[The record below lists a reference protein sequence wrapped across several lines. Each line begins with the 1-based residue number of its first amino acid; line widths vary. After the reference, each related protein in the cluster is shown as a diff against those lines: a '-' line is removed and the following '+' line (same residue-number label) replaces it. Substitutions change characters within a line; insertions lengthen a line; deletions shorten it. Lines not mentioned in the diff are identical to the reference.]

1 MRQKNPVTNPDF
13 LLLSDTA
20 KELYAV
26 AAKEPIY
33 DYHCHLSPKEI
44 AQDKQWDNLAEVWLA
59 GDHYK
64 WRALRAAGIPE
75 KYITGNATDYEK
87 FCAFAE
93 TMPKLLRNPLW
104 HWSHLELSRV
114 FGINEVLNQSS
125 AQRIWDAANTQLGKI
140 SARSLLMHFRVAAI
154 GTTDDPCD
162 SLAHHSEI
170 TKSDLE
176 TRVYPAFRPDK
187 ALAADDFEDFK
198 NWIQRLE
205 QTSGIPCD
213 DFDTFLEAIANRH
226 SFFHDL
232 GSRLSDHGL
241 EQCFGRGGTKDQAT
255 EVYNA
260 ARRGEPVSQD
270 ALQAYRG
277 YMMIYFGELD
287 AKNKWTKQLH
297 LGALR
302 NTNSRGRLQLGADA
316 GYDSIGDFQ
325 QVGLLV
331 EYLDEL
337 DKRESLPKM
346 VLYNLN
352 PSDNYAI
359 AAACGNFQ
367 GDGIAGK
374 IQYGSGWWF
383 LDQLDGMRWQINTLS
398 QIGLLSNFVGMLTDS
413 RSFLSYPRHEYF
425 RRLLC
430 NIIGNDV
437 EQGILPDDLA
447 VIKNMIRCIS
457 YRNAVDFF
465 EMKPGDV

>member
-93 TMPKLLRNPLW
+93 TMPKLFRNPLW

-125 AQRIWDAANTQLGKI
+125 AQRIWDEANTQLGKI
-140 SARSLLMHFRVAAI
+140 SAQTLLADFRVAAI

-162 SLAHHSEI
+162 SLPHHIEIAKSEL
-170 TKSDLE
+170 K

-187 ALAADDFEDFK
+187 ALAADDAELFQS
-198 NWIQRLE
+198 WVQRLE
-205 QTSGIPCD
+205 QASGIPCH
-213 DFDTFLEAIANRH
+213 DFDAFLEAIANRH

-241 EQCFGRGGTKDQAT
+241 EQCFGRGGTKDEAT

-260 ARRGEPVSQD
+260 ALRGDAITSD

-287 AKNKWTKQLH
+287 ASRKWTKQLH
-297 LGALR
+297 LGALPHSPSLGSY
-302 NTNSRGRLQLGADA
+302 SRYHPVHLP
-316 GYDSIGDFQ
+316 
-325 QVGLLV
+325 
-331 EYLDEL
+331 YL
-337 DKRESLPKM
+337 R
-346 VLYNLN
+346 
-352 PSDNYAI
+352 
-359 AAACGNFQ
+359 
-367 GDGIAGK
+367 
-374 IQYGSGWWF
+374 
-383 LDQLDGMRWQINTLS
+383 
-398 QIGLLSNFVGMLTDS
+398 
-413 RSFLSYPRHEYF
+413 
-425 RRLLC
+425 
-430 NIIGNDV
+430 
-437 EQGILPDDLA
+437 
-447 VIKNMIRCIS
+447 
-457 YRNAVDFF
+457 
-465 EMKPGDV
+465 

>member
-75 KYITGNATDYEK
+75 KYITGSSSDYEK

-125 AQRIWDAANTQLGKI
+125 AQRIWDEANTQLGKI
-140 SARSLLMHFRVAAI
+140 SAQSLLTNFRVAAI

-162 SLAHHSEI
+162 SLTHHSKIAE
-170 TKSDLE
+170 SDLE

-187 ALAADDFEDFK
+187 ALAANDFK
-198 NWIQRLE
+198 VFENWIRRLE
-205 QTSGIPCD
+205 QASGIPCNN
-213 DFDTFLEAIANRH
+213 FDAFLEAIANRH

-241 EQCFGRGGTKDQAT
+241 EQCFGRGGTKDEAT

-260 ARRGEPVSQD
+260 ALRGDAISSD

-277 YMMIYFGELD
+277 YMMVFFGELD

-302 NTNSRGRLQLGADA
+302 NTNSRGRLQLGTDA

-352 PSDNYAI
+352 PSDNYGI

-437 EQGILPDDLA
+437 EHGLLPDDMEA
-447 VIKNMIRCIS
+447 IKDMVRRIS
-457 YRNAVDFF
+457 YRNAVQYF
-465 EMKPGDV
+465 EMQAGEV

>member
-187 ALAADDFEDFK
+187 ALAADDFEVFK

-205 QTSGIPCD
+205 QTSGIPCN
-213 DFDTFLEAIANRH
+213 DFDAFLEAIANRH

-260 ARRGEPVSQD
+260 ARRGETVSQD